1 MEVHYY
7 NLNED
12 EVVRFHSEEV
22 DELIFEINQF
32 DYSENVRLN
41 LIKEYHALVL
51 FKNDLL
57 QGVFYELKDNKEY
70 QTGLKIDSLPQLK
83 ELAISFIK
91 AQTHQEISSL
101 IDEFKEINNRIQKEK
116 FNQWKLNY
124 EKSKKENKRINI
136 LPVAIS
142 LITATFLFSVFVLLS
157 KNFINQDDQP
167 VIIQKEAK
175 ILREYTSTGKRGSFQ
190 IQTILLTVHD
200 IDYKITHREY
210 DEERFKKVG
219 ETIFV
224 QFDSLNPKNSE
235 FLKIKN

>member
-12 EVVRFHSEEV
+12 KFVRFHSEEV
-22 DELIFEINQF
+22 DELIFELNQL
-32 DYSENVRLN
+32 DYSENFQLN
-41 LIKEYHALVL
+41 LIKEHHALVL
-51 FKNDLL
+51 FKDDLL
-57 QGVFYELKDNKEY
+57 QGVFHEVTDNKEY
-70 QTGLKIDSLPQLK
+70 QTGLKINSLLQLK
-83 ELAISFIK
+83 ELTISFIK

-101 IDEFKEINNRIQKEK
+101 IEEFKEINNRIQKEK

-142 LITATFLFSVFVLLS
+142 LITVAFLFSVFVFLS

-167 VIIQKEAK
+167 IIIQKEAK
-175 ILREYTSTGKRGSFQ
+175 ILREYTSSGKRGSFQ
-190 IQTILLTVHD
+190 IQTILLTVDD
-200 IDYKITHREY
+200 IDYKISHREY
-210 DEERFKKVG
+210 DEERFKKIG
-219 ETIFV
+219 ETVFV

-235 FLKIKN
+235 CLKIKY